1 MRSTL
6 RIRIITWLAT
16 RDCAD
21 AVVVLSA
28 HVRTNGHVQ
37 GATTYFNDRIYFT
50 SALI

>member
-37 GATTYFNDRIYFT
+37 GAYFHPTADRT
-50 SALI
+50 KVSAE